1 MAYFKTTYNAGMEKA
16 ITALQ
21 MSLGVIVERF
31 TDTMNIVTFERGDKE
46 LTLDTLQEF
55 GCNFVSDLA
64 MI

>member
-1 MAYFKTTYNAGMEKA
+1 MAYFKTTYNAGVEKA
-16 ITALQ
+16 ILALQ

-46 LTLDTLQEF
+46 LALDTIGEF
-55 GCNFVSDLA
+55 GCRFVTDLA